1 MIPRISTQRG
11 ADEKGTV
18 ITVKNRTDR
27 KTYRRIT
34 VFFCLFI
41 VAGMIIV
48 GRLIKY
54 QLNDYEYYQSQ
65 VLGQL
70 TSEMLVTPERGDI
83 TDRNGV
89 VLATNKTVYNVII
102 SPFHIAKLNSEIE
115 KVNSDDID
123 SNDVYYEWKSEDGKA
138 QYSGTRADEL
148 IATYLSYTLEV
159 DRAEITER
167 IGRTNRQYEVVKK
180 NVEEVVNNRVQE
192 FIKDF
197 ELKDQIYDQASN
209 KRYYPYNNLA
219 SHVLGFTNSEG
230 VGRDGIEAY
239 YNNYLEGKGGKYV
252 IAQDAKNDEMPFEF
266 NSFIVPEENG
276 YTVVSTIDTY
286 IQSALENQLRQTY
299 HDSMAGN
306 RVTGI
311 VLDIETAGILG
322 MATYPDFDLN
332 QPYELDEASKVI
344 LEQYTE
350 GTDEY
355 NEKFSELLYS
365 LWKNKAI
372 TELYEPG
379 STFKIMTTS
388 MALEERLITF
398 DTPFNCPGYWMVEG
412 WSRPIYCH
420 DHAGHGTLPYRYGLQ
435 QSCNP
440 ALMQVAAL
448 VGKERF
454 YNYFEA
460 FGYTSVTGIDL
471 PGEARGIVNA
481 REGFS
486 GVSLAV
492 YSFGQTFKTTP
503 IQQLS
508 AIATIASGGYYKTPH
523 VLKEVVD
530 ENGSVVKSFET
541 DIKRQVVST
550 DVCREIA
557 AVLEDGVSHD
567 GGAKNAY
574 VKGYKVAAK
583 TGTSEKRDKLDANG
597 EKSFRVGSCAAFAP
611 ADDPKI
617 AAIIIVDEPMNGAVY
632 GSVVAAPY
640 ISNLLADILPYIG
653 VEQQY
658 TPEDLATLDIS
669 ISDYV
674 GGSPDAARDDL
685 ALNGLSCEIIGDGS
699 VITGQFPA
707 AGSTMRK
714 ENGRVI
720 LYCGAETQR
729 QYTTVPDLMYKTA
742 EAANMMLLNS
752 GLNVKITGATNGS
765 SATVINQYP
774 AAGDTVEIGAV
785 VEIELRHMDG
795 TD

>member
-1 MIPRISTQRG
+1 MS
-11 ADEKGTV
+11 KTV
-18 ITVKNRTDR
+18 NNRTDR
-27 KTYRRIT
+27 KTYRRIM

-41 VAGMIIV
+41 AAGMIIV
-48 GRLIKY
+48 GRLVKY
-54 QLNDYEYYQSQ
+54 QLKDYEYYQSQ
-65 VLGQL
+65 VLSQL
-70 TSEMLVTPERGDI
+70 TSETLMTPRRGEI
-83 TDRNGV
+83 TDTNGV
-89 VLATNKTVYNVII
+89 ILATNKTVYNVII
-102 SPFHIAKLNSEIE
+102 SPFHIAKLNGENE
-115 KVNSDDID
+115 KLNSDDNKD
-123 SNDVYYEWKSEDGKA
+123 NDVRYEWVSEDGKVSYTGA
-138 QYSGTRADEL
+138 RADEL

-159 DRAEITER
+159 DRAEIMER

-180 NVEEVVNNRVQE
+180 NVEEVVNNRVKE

-197 ELKDQIYDQASN
+197 DLRDQIYDQASN
-209 KRYYPYNNLA
+209 KRYYPYGSLA
-219 SHVLGFTNSEG
+219 SHVIGFTNSEG

-239 YNNYLEGKGGKYV
+239 YNNYLEGKSGKY
-252 IAQDAKNDEMPFEF
+252 ILAHDAKNDELSFEYETTY
-266 NSFIVPEENG
+266 IPEENG
-276 YTVVSTIDTY
+276 YRVVSTIDKY

-311 VLDIETAGILG
+311 VLDVETAGVLA

-332 QPYELDEASKVI
+332 SPYTLDEAS
-344 LEQYTE
+344 LEVLSKYTE
-350 GTDEY
+350 GTEEY
-355 NEKFSELLYS
+355 NDKFSELLYT

-379 STFKIMTTS
+379 STFKIMTTA
-388 MALEERLITF
+388 MALEERVITF
-398 DTPFNCPGYWMVEG
+398 DTPFNCPGYWMVDG
-412 WSRPIYCH
+412 WSKPIYCH

-471 PGEARGIVNA
+471 PGETGGIVNA

-486 GVSLAV
+486 GVNLAV

-508 AIATIASGGYYKTPH
+508 AITTIASGGYYKTPH
-523 VLKEVVD
+523 VLKEIVD
-530 ENGSVVKSFET
+530 ENGTVIKSFDT
-541 DIKRQVVST
+541 DVKRQVIST
-550 DVCREIA
+550 EVCKEIA

-583 TGTSEKRDKLDANG
+583 TGTSEKRDKFDENG
-597 EKSFRVGSCAAFAP
+597 NKSYRVGSCAAFAP

-640 ISNLLADILPYIG
+640 ISNLLSDVLPYLGI
-653 VEQQY
+653 EQQY

-669 ISDYV
+669 VSDYV

-685 ALNGLSCEIIGDGS
+685 LLNGLSCEIIGDGS

-720 LYCGAETQR
+720 LYCGTETER

-742 EAANMMLLNS
+742 EASNMILLNS

-774 AAGDTVEIGAV
+774 AAGESVEIGAV

>member
-1 MIPRISTQRG
+1 MS
-11 ADEKGTV
+11 KTV
-18 ITVKNRTDR
+18 NNRTDR
-27 KTYRRIT
+27 KTYRRIM

-41 VAGMIIV
+41 AAGMIIV
-48 GRLIKY
+48 GRLVKY
-54 QLNDYEYYQSQ
+54 QLKDYEYYQSQ
-65 VLGQL
+65 VLSQL
-70 TSEMLVTPERGDI
+70 TSETLMTPRRGEI
-83 TDRNGV
+83 TDTNGV
-89 VLATNKTVYNVII
+89 ILATNKTVYNVII
-102 SPFHIAKLNSEIE
+102 SPFHIAKLNGENE
-115 KVNSDDID
+115 KLNSDDNKD
-123 SNDVYYEWKSEDGKA
+123 NDVRYEWVSEDGKVSYTGA
-138 QYSGTRADEL
+138 RADEL

-159 DRAEITER
+159 DRAEIMER

-180 NVEEVVNNRVQE
+180 NVEEVVNNRVKE

-197 ELKDQIYDQASN
+197 DLRDQIYDQASN
-209 KRYYPYNNLA
+209 KRYYPYGSLA
-219 SHVLGFTNSEG
+219 SHVIGFTNSEG

-239 YNNYLEGKGGKYV
+239 YNNYLEGKSGKY
-252 IAQDAKNDEMPFEF
+252 ILAHDAKNDELSFEYETTY
-266 NSFIVPEENG
+266 IPEENG
-276 YTVVSTIDTY
+276 YRVVSTIDKY

-311 VLDIETAGILG
+311 VLDVETAGVLA

-332 QPYELDEASKVI
+332 SPYTLDEAS
-344 LEQYTE
+344 LEVLSKYTE
-350 GTDEY
+350 GTEEY
-355 NEKFSELLYS
+355 NDKFSELLYT

-372 TELYEPG
+372 TELYKPV
-379 STFKIMTTS
+379 STFKIMTTA
-388 MALEERLITF
+388 MALEERVITF
-398 DTPFNCPGYWMVEG
+398 DTPFNCPGYWMVDG
-412 WSRPIYCH
+412 WSKPIYCH

-471 PGEARGIVNA
+471 PGETGGIVNA

-486 GVSLAV
+486 GVNLAV

-508 AIATIASGGYYKTPH
+508 AITTIASGGYYKTPH
-523 VLKEVVD
+523 VLKEIVD
-530 ENGSVVKSFET
+530 ENGTVIKSFDT
-541 DIKRQVVST
+541 DVKRQVIST
-550 DVCREIA
+550 EVCKEIA

-583 TGTSEKRDKLDANG
+583 TGTSEKRDKFDENG
-597 EKSFRVGSCAAFAP
+597 NKSYRVGSCAAFAP

-640 ISNLLADILPYIG
+640 ISNLLSDVLPYLGI
-653 VEQQY
+653 EQQY

-669 ISDYV
+669 VSDYV

-685 ALNGLSCEIIGDGS
+685 LLNGLSCEIIGDGS

-720 LYCGAETQR
+720 LYCGTETER

-742 EAANMMLLNS
+742 EASNMILLNS

-774 AAGDTVEIGAV
+774 AAGESVEIGAV

>member
-1 MIPRISTQRG
+1 MELNVSKTIR
-11 ADEKGTV
+11 
-18 ITVKNRTDR
+18 NRTDR
-27 KTYRRIT
+27 KTYRRIA
-34 VFFCLFI
+34 VFFCLFLI
-41 VAGMIIV
+41 AGMIIV
-48 GRLIKY
+48 ARLVKY
-54 QLNDYEYYQSQ
+54 QLKDYEYYQSQ

-70 TSEMLVTPERGDI
+70 TTEMLVTPNRGDI

-102 SPFHIAKLNSEIE
+102 SPFHIAELNSQIE
-115 KVNSDDID
+115 KKNSDD
-123 SNDVYYEWKSEDGKA
+123 NDENDIRYEWKSEDGKA
-138 QYSGTRADEL
+138 SYMGTRADEL
-148 IATYLSYTLEV
+148 IATFLSYTLEV
-159 DRAEITER
+159 DRAEIMER

-180 NVEEVVNNRVQE
+180 EVEEVIDNRVRD
-192 FIKDF
+192 FIA
-197 ELKDQIYDQASN
+197 EYNLGDQIYDRASG
-209 KRYYPYNNLA
+209 KRYYPYGSLA
-219 SHVLGFTNSEG
+219 SHVLGFTNSDG
-230 VGRDGIEAY
+230 VGRDGIEAF
-239 YNNYLEGKGGKYV
+239 YNGYLEGKSGKYV
-252 IAQDAKNDEMPFEF
+252 LAHGAKNDELPFEF
-266 NSFIVPEENG
+266 ETYIPEENG

-299 HDSMAGN
+299 NDSMAGN

-311 VLDIETAGILG
+311 VLDVETAGVLA

-332 QPYELDEASKVI
+332 SPYTLDEASAAELAK
-344 LEQYTE
+344 YTE

-379 STFKIMTTS
+379 STFKIMTTA
-388 MALEERLITF
+388 MALEERVITF

-448 VGKERF
+448 VGRERF
-454 YNYFEA
+454 YSYFEA

-471 PGEARGIVNA
+471 PGETRGIVNTPDT
-481 REGFS
+481 FS
-486 GVSLAV
+486 NVSLAV

-508 AIATIASGGYYKTPH
+508 AITTIASGGYYKTPH
-523 VLKEVVD
+523 LLKEIVD
-530 ENGSVVKSFET
+530 ENGSVIKSFDT
-541 DIKRQVVST
+541 DVKRQVVST
-550 DVCREIA
+550 EVAREIA
-557 AVLEDGVSHD
+557 VVLEDGVSGN

-583 TGTSEKRDKLDANG
+583 TGTSEKRDKFDENG

-640 ISNLLADILPYIG
+640 ISNLLADVLPYIG

-674 GGSPDAARDDL
+674 GGSPEAAREDL
-685 ALNGLSCEIIGDGS
+685 ALNGLSCEIIGDGG
-699 VITGQFPA
+699 VITGQFPP

-714 ENGRVI
+714 DNGRVI
-720 LYCGAETQR
+720 LYCGTESER

-742 EAANMMLLNS
+742 EAANMILLNS

-765 SATVINQYP
+765 SATVINQSP
-774 AAGDTVEIGAV
+774 AAGDTVELGAV

>member
-1 MIPRISTQRG
+1 MSKTIN
-11 ADEKGTV
+11 
-18 ITVKNRTDR
+18 NRTDR

-41 VAGMIIV
+41 AAGMIIV
-48 GRLIKY
+48 GRLVKY
-54 QLNDYEYYQSQ
+54 QLKDYEYYQSQ

-70 TSEMLVTPERGDI
+70 TSEMLVTPTRGDI

-102 SPFHIAKLNSEIE
+102 SPFHIAKLNAENE
-115 KVNSDDID
+115 KLNSDDNKD
-123 SNDVYYEWKSEDGKA
+123 NDVFYEWVSKDGKA
-138 QYSGTRADEL
+138 SYAGSRADDL

-159 DRAEITER
+159 DRAKIMER

-180 NVEEVVNNRVQE
+180 EVDEAVNIHINE
-192 FIKDF
+192 FIAEYD
-197 ELKDQIYDQASN
+197 LRDQIYDIASN
-209 KRYYPYNNLA
+209 KRYYPYGSLA
-219 SHVLGFTNSEG
+219 SHVIGFTNSEG

-239 YNNYLEGKGGKYV
+239 YDNYLRGKNGKFV
-252 IAQDAKNDEMPFEF
+252 FAHDAKNDELSFEY
-266 NSFIVPEENG
+266 NTRIPAENG
-276 YTVVSTIDTY
+276 YTLVSTIDNY
-286 IQSALENQLRQTY
+286 IQSALENQLEQTY

-311 VLDIETAGILG
+311 VIDVETAGVLA

-332 QPYELDEASKVI
+332 SPYTLDEASLEI
-344 LEQYTE
+344 LSKYTE

-355 NEKFSELLYS
+355 NEKFSELLYT

-379 STFKIMTTS
+379 STFKIMTTA
-388 MALEERLITF
+388 MALEERVVTF

-420 DHAGHGTLPYRYGLQ
+420 DHNGHGTLAYRYGLQ

-454 YNYFEA
+454 YNYFES

-471 PGEARGIVNA
+471 PGETGGIVNA

-486 GVSLAV
+486 GVNLAV

-523 VLKEVVD
+523 VMKEIVD
-530 ENGSVVKSFET
+530 ENGTVIASFDT
-541 DIKRQVVST
+541 DIKRQVIST
-550 DVCREIA
+550 EVCKEIA

-583 TGTSEKRDKLDANG
+583 TGTSEKRDKFDENG

-611 ADDPKI
+611 ADDPMV

-640 ISNLLADILPYIG
+640 IANLLGDILPYLG

-669 ISDYV
+669 VSDYV
-674 GGSPDAARDDL
+674 GGSPAAARDDL
-685 ALNGLSCEIIGDGS
+685 ALNGLSCEIIGEGS

-714 ENGRVI
+714 DNGRVI
-720 LYCGAETQR
+720 LYCGTENER

-742 EAANMMLLNS
+742 EAANMILLNS
-752 GLNVKITGATNGS
+752 GLNVRITGASNGS
-765 SATVINQYP
+765 SAIVIEQYP
-774 AAGDTVEIGAV
+774 AAGDTVELGAV

>member
-1 MIPRISTQRG
+1 MSGKTIN
-11 ADEKGTV
+11 
-18 ITVKNRTDR
+18 NRTDR
-27 KTYRRIT
+27 KTFKRIA

-41 VAGMIIV
+41 AAGMIIV
-48 GRLIKY
+48 GRLVKY
-54 QLNDYEYYQSQ
+54 QLQDYEYYQSQ

-70 TSEMLVTPERGDI
+70 TSETLVTPTRGDI

-102 SPFHIAKLNSEIE
+102 SPFHIAKLNGEIE
-115 KVNSDDID
+115 KVNSDDD
-123 SNDVYYEWKSEDGKA
+123 PDNDIRYEWVSNDGKA
-138 QYSGTRADEL
+138 SYTGTRADEL

-159 DRAEITER
+159 DRAEVVER

-180 NVEEVVNNRVQE
+180 EVDEAVDNRVRE
-192 FIKDF
+192 FIAEFD
-197 ELKDQIYDQASN
+197 LGDQIYDRASS
-209 KRYYPYNNLA
+209 KRYYPYGSLA
-219 SHVLGFTNSEG
+219 SHVIGFTNSEG
-230 VGRDGIEAY
+230 VGRDGIEDY
-239 YNNYLEGKGGKYV
+239 YNSYLQGKSGKYV
-252 IAQDAKNDEMPFEF
+252 LAHGAKNDEMPFEF
-266 NSFIVPEENG
+266 ETYIPEENG
-276 YTVVSTIDTY
+276 YTVVSTIDSY
-286 IQSALENQLRQTY
+286 IQSALENQLEMTY
-299 HDSMAGN
+299 NDSMAAN

-311 VLDIETAGILG
+311 VLDVETGGVLA

-332 QPYELDEASKVI
+332 SPYTLDEDS
-344 LEQYTE
+344 LEVLAGYTE

-355 NEKFSELLYS
+355 NDKFSELLYT

-379 STFKIMTTS
+379 STFKIMTTA
-388 MALEERLITF
+388 MGLEERVVTF

-412 WSRPIYCH
+412 WSKPIYCH
-420 DHAGHGTLPYRYGLQ
+420 DHDGHGTLAFRYGLQ

-471 PGEARGIVNA
+471 PGEAGGIVNG
-481 REGFS
+481 REGFT
-486 GVSLAV
+486 GVNLAV

-508 AIATIASGGYYKTPH
+508 AITTIASGGYYKTPH
-523 VLKEVVD
+523 VLKEIVD
-530 ENGSVVKSFET
+530 ENGTVIESFET

-550 DVCREIA
+550 EVCEEIA

-583 TGTSEKRDKLDANG
+583 TGTSEKRDKIDENG
-597 EKSFRVGSCAAFAP
+597 EKSYRVGSCAAFAP
-611 ADDPKI
+611 ADDPI
-617 AAIIIVDEPMNGAVY
+617 VSAIIIVDEPTNGAVY

-640 ISNLLADILPYIG
+640 ISNLLADILPYLG

-658 TPEDLATLDIS
+658 TEEDLATLDIS
-669 ISDYV
+669 VSDYV

-685 ALNGLSCEIIGDGS
+685 RLNGLSCEIIGEGS
-699 VITGQFPA
+699 VITGQFPP

-720 LYCGAETQR
+720 LYCGAETDR
-729 QYTTVPDLMYKTA
+729 QYTTVPDLMNKTA
-742 EAANMMLLNS
+742 EAANMILLNS
-752 GLNVKITGATNGS
+752 GLNVRIKGATNGS
-765 SATVINQYP
+765 SATVINQSP
-774 AAGDTVEIGAV
+774 AAGESVEIGTV